1 MGDKGDKGE
10 AGERGQKGH
19 RGFTGLHGL
28 PGTSVRI
35 IDNVTCHTI
44 QYPSLDNHLL
54 IISFQGAT
62 GDDGAIGIIGPSGQR
77 VSNRLKYHSTFDLT
91 KHQQYMCMLNRI

>member
-1 MGDKGDKGE
+1 MGDTGDKGE

-35 IDNVTCHTI
+35 IDNMSPVT
-44 QYPSLDNHLL
+44 QYNIHAL
-54 IISFQGAT
+54 IFICQSFPFRVLQGMM
-62 GDDGAIGIIGPSGQR
+62 
-77 VSNRLKYHSTFDLT
+77 VL
-91 KHQQYMCMLNRI
+91 